1 MIIKKIKPLFTAVVT
16 TMDRYTVDDF
26 DGKLV
31 TNIHQDVGSVK
42 EHQKVLA
49 VGDLVR
55 NIAVGDIVKINP
67 KRYEKHKYKEDSA
80 KVDLLGQQT
89 VGYDIPIVEID
100 GKDRMFLQQQDI
112 EYVVEEWEEE
122 EKTADSPI
130 IHPNNSI
137 IIP

>member
-16 TMDRYTVDDF
+16 TMDRYTADDF

-31 TNIHQDVGSVK
+31 TNIHKDVGAVR
-42 EHQKVLA
+42 EHQTVIA

-67 KRYEKHKYKEDSA
+67 KRYEKRKYEEDSA
-80 KVDLLGQQT
+80 KVDILGQKV

-122 EKTADSPI
+122 DKTPESPI